1 MALADDI
8 AALVG
13 FDASAGVI
21 ARSAHPFTSS
31 PHAGDVRFTTR
42 LARNSP

>member
-1 MALADDI
+1 MALAHDI

-21 ARSAHPFTSS
+21 ARSARCQL

-42 LARNSP
+42 LARDSP